1 MDKLSII
8 GLSVALLAICF
19 GFLIEGGSI
28 AVLFEL
34 PAFIIVFGGTLGAV
48 MLQSSMMQFTH
59 ATSLLKWVIYPP
71 SYDIS
76 EGIKNIVIWAEK
88 ARESG
93 YLALE
98 NLALDEQ
105 DSYTSKGLNLLV
117 DGSVRLFKYMKE
129 NNQAYIRA
137 ISSGGLNTGEE
148 IGGMTLEKDYWFY
161 YLKEGRELF
170 SPNNMLFKKEMSKYF
185 SDCEVLV
192 RKINAKEFKKK
203 DAIKIVEFY
212 STNCGK

>member
-1 MDKLSII
+1 MRKNVLTIFIVLFSLSLYSQSINGFIVKGADTNYVNFSLPKYFITGKVNSDIIQDKLKYFDVNGKKVII
-8 GLSVALLAICF
+8 KPGEVDEITF
-19 GFLIEGGSI
+19 YFKGDTIHLISHI
-28 AVLFEL
+28 DPVQV
-34 PAFIIVFGGTLGAV
+34 PCKMCKTRYVF
-48 MLQSSMMQFTH
+48 
-59 ATSLLKWVIYPP
+59 
-71 SYDIS
+71 
-76 EGIKNIVIWAEK
+76 
-88 ARESG
+88 
-93 YLALE
+93 
-98 NLALDEQ
+98 
-105 DSYTSKGLNLLV
+105 LNLLV

-212 STNCGK
+212 NTNCGK